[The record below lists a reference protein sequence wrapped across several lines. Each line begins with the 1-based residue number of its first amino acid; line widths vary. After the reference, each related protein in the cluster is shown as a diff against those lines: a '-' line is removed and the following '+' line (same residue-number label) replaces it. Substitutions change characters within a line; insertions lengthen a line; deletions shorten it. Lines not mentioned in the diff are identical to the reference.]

1 MVVWIQNPFDNLPS
15 EGYRKQRYW
24 LMCEAFVRAGWNVVL
39 WTSDFSHAKKVT
51 RLRGCEVAESR
62 GFEVRL
68 IPTLPYS
75 RNVSFARIRSHR
87 AYAKNWHDIVTCSCN
102 DFATSQP
109 RNPVTSQPR
118 NPVTSQPRNP
128 VTSQPRNPVTSQ
140 PPALVISSCPTLS
153 AAETALELG
162 RKFGAK
168 VVVDVMDAWPE
179 TFERLAPKGFRW
191 LTKPFLAG
199 MYRTAR
205 RIYREADLVTGV
217 CERYRELTGRGDY
230 YLAYHGIELNNR
242 ERGTGSREQGWFAG
256 STRKIRLVYAGN
268 LGKTYDLA
276 TVVKAVEANADF
288 ELDVAGF
295 GEFKCACPRVRFH
308 GLLSEQDLQTLLG
321 RCDVGIVPMRP
332 DSWVGVPYKFCDY
345 SQAGLAIVSSLG
357 GESSALLEK
366 YRCGATYNAGDAAS
380 LTAAIRKAMTLER
393 GASRTMCAAEF
404 DAVKIYDAYVERVS
418 HLA

>member
-24 LMCEAFVRAGWNVVL
+24 LMCEAFVRAGHQVVF
-39 WTSDFSHAKKVT
+39 WTSDFSHAKKTKRDV
-51 RLRGCEVAESR
+51 RLETEDG
-62 GFEVRL
+62 GIEVRL
-68 IPTLPYS
+68 IPTLPYPK
-75 RNVSFARIRSHR
+75 NVCFARIQSHR
-87 AYAKNWHDIVTCSCN
+87 AYAREWLRIALDNRTIEHSEQSNIPSLII
-102 DFATSQP
+102 TS
-109 RNPVTSQPR
+109 T
-118 NPVTSQPRNP
+118 
-128 VTSQPRNPVTSQ
+128 
-140 PPALVISSCPTLS
+140 PTLS
-153 AAETALELG
+153 AAAAALAIGRALG
-162 RKFGAK
+162 AR

-179 TFERLAPKGFRW
+179 TFERLAPRGLRW

-217 CERYRELTGRGDY
+217 CERYRKLTGREDY
-230 YLAYHGIELNNR
+230 YLAYHGIALKRDEG
-242 ERGTGSREQGWFAG
+242 RGKKEVGWFAG
-256 STRKIRLVYAGN
+256 AARKIRLVYAGN

-276 TVVKAVEANADF
+276 TVVRAVEENGDF

-321 RCDVGIVPMRP
+321 RCDGGIVPMRP

-366 YRCGATYNAGDAAS
+366 YRCGATYDAGDAAS
-380 LTAAIRKAMTLER
+380 LAAAIRKVMTFVR

-404 DAVKIYDAYVERVS
+404 DARKIYDDYVKRVVG
-418 HLA
+418 

>member
-1 MVVWIQNPFDNLPS
+1 MVVWIQNPFDNLPA

-24 LMCEAFVRAGWNVVL
+24 LMCEAFVRAGHQVVF
-39 WTSDFSHAKKVT
+39 WTSDFSHANKARRDVRRET
-51 RLRGCEVAESR
+51 GD
-62 GFEVRL
+62 GGIEVRL
-68 IPTLPYS
+68 IPTMPYPK
-75 RNVSFARIRSHR
+75 NVCLKRIASHR
-87 AYAKNWHDIVTCSCN
+87 AYAWEWVRVVRSLPGFPNLANVPSLIVTS
-102 DFATSQP
+102 T
-109 RNPVTSQPR
+109 
-118 NPVTSQPRNP
+118 
-128 VTSQPRNPVTSQ
+128 
-140 PPALVISSCPTLS
+140 PTLS
-153 AAETALELG
+153 AATAALGLG
-162 RKFGAK
+162 RMFGAK

-179 TFERLAPKGFRW
+179 TFERLAPKGLRW

-217 CERYRELTGRGDY
+217 CERYRKLTGRDDY
-230 YLAYHGIELNNR
+230 CLAYHGIELKR
-242 ERGTGSREQGWFAG
+242 EEGRGKREEGWFAG
-256 STRKIRLVYAGN
+256 ATRKIRLVYAGN

-276 TVVKAVEANADF
+276 TVVRAVEANVDF

-295 GEFKCACPRVRFH
+295 GEFKCNCPRVRFH

-366 YRCGATYNAGDAAS
+366 YRCGVTYNAGDAAS
-380 LTAAIRKAMTLER
+380 LVAAIRKAMLSGR
-393 GASRTMCAAEF
+393 GSSRTMCAAEF
-404 DAVKIYDAYVERVS
+404 DAVRIYDNYVFRVS
-418 HLA
+418 QIVQGHPKSV

>member
-24 LMCEAFVRAGWNVVL
+24 LMCEAFARAGWKVVF
-39 WTSDFSHAKKVT
+39 WTSDFSHATKAK
-51 RLRGCEVAESR
+51 RGMRREMED
-62 GFEVRL
+62 GGIEVRL
-68 IPTLPYS
+68 IPTLPYPK
-75 RNVSFARIRSHR
+75 NVCLARIQSHR
-87 AYAKNWHDIVTCSCN
+87 AYAREWLRLALDPSLASPVSRPFLIVTS
-102 DFATSQP
+102 T
-109 RNPVTSQPR
+109 
-118 NPVTSQPRNP
+118 
-128 VTSQPRNPVTSQ
+128 
-140 PPALVISSCPTLS
+140 PTLS
-153 AAETALELG
+153 AAAAAIDLG
-162 RKFGAK
+162 HKFGAK

-179 TFERLAPKGFRW
+179 TFERLAPNGLRW

-205 RIYREADLVTGV
+205 RIYREADLVSGV
-217 CERYRELTGRGDY
+217 CERYRKLTGREDY

-242 ERGTGSREQGWFAG
+242 ERGTGNREQGWFAG

-276 TVVKAVEANADF
+276 MVVKAVEENVDF

-295 GEFKCACPRVRFH
+295 GEFKCDCPRVRFH
-308 GLLSEQDLQTLLG
+308 GLLSEQDLQALLG
-321 RCDVGIVPMRP
+321 QCDVGIVPMRP

-366 YRCGATYNAGDAAS
+366 YRCGVTYNAGDVAS
-380 LTAAIRKAMTLER
+380 LVAAIRKVMTLKR
-393 GASRTMCAAEF
+393 GVSRTMCAAEF
-404 DAVKIYDAYVERVS
+404 DAVKIYDAYVERALSLVR
-418 HLA
+418 

>member
-1 MVVWIQNPFDNLPS
+1 MIVWIQNPFDNLPS

-24 LMCEAFVRAGWNVVL
+24 LMCEAFARAGHQVVF
-39 WTSDFSHAKKVT
+39 WTSDFSHARKGM
-51 RLRGCEVAESR
+51 RDQGLGIRDQGI
-62 GFEVRL
+62 EVRL
-68 IPTLPYS
+68 IPTLPYPK
-75 RNVSFARIRSHR
+75 NVCLARIHSHR
-87 AYAKNWHDIVTCSCN
+87 AYAREWLRLALDNRTIEQSEQSN
-102 DFATSQP
+102 NPSLIITS
-109 RNPVTSQPR
+109 S
-118 NPVTSQPRNP
+118 
-128 VTSQPRNPVTSQ
+128 
-140 PPALVISSCPTLS
+140 PTLS
-153 AAETALELG
+153 AAAAALAIGRALG
-162 RKFGAK
+162 SR

-179 TFERLAPKGFRW
+179 TFERLVPKGLRW
-191 LTKPFLAG
+191 LARLFLIG

-205 RIYREADLVTGV
+205 QIYREADLVTGV

-230 YLAYHGIELNNR
+230 YLAYHGIELKR
-242 ERGTGSREQGWFAG
+242 EEGRGMRDEGRFAG

-268 LGKTYDLA
+268 LGKTYDLK
-276 TVVKAVEANADF
+276 TVVKAVEENGEF

-295 GEFKCACPRVRFH
+295 GEFKCECPRVRFH

-321 RCDVGIVPMRP
+321 QCDVGIVPMRP

-366 YRCGATYNAGDAAS
+366 YRCGVTYNAGDVAS

-404 DAVKIYDAYVERVS
+404 DAVKIYDDYVKRV
-418 HLA
+418 AG